1 MKSCIHN
8 TNIAR
13 RKRISAHALCV
24 RRAATL
30 LRYICAAGE
39 VGIRQG
45 RRIGIWVLVLALFL
59 SLLPVAAPSAAAQ
72 DATSLRIGGCDSLL
86 EALPD
91 ASEPGVAP
99 AKLNRVLHYEAGRTY
114 HYAWRV
120 RVDSHVYTQGQD
132 GLQETGVNTV
142 GLRADVNVA
151 IVGQNDH
158 GDYVGEVTVA
168 GLIGCNLDGTGQTT
182 PAGADMAAALA
193 TPIHFTQSTNGVVT
207 SVAYPPNA
215 PSEAINLQ
223 QSLVGVLQVTL
234 QEGVAYEASE
244 QGAQGSYRA
253 SYTASEQDGRLQVE
267 RLLTERSYA
276 NLAVEGDVAEALRLT
291 DRTTYVLD
299 GRSGV
304 LHSIR
309 QQQNVSIGGPAAGDS
324 APAHGATSWSE
335 VVASTALDLQRA
347 SETTI
352 VTAAET
358 TDAMPDGYVQG
369 SLGLMAEPSL
379 LAVPAAAESNPVS
392 LEEELMRWE
401 EAAVQTDASEAVLTQ
416 FDRLR
421 RLAVAQGGEAVVAK
435 AAERLRAVMDQPEL
449 ASAYIDLLGAIGTP
463 AAQNV
468 LAEGLGIA
476 VAAGSKADTAGDR
489 VALQVLYAIAS
500 LESPNPAVLDAVQL
514 AAERAD
520 FAQRNAAI
528 TVLGAL
534 VGVAAKSDP
543 SVAARVQVLADGL
556 AQTQDE
562 ERQAVY
568 LMALGNTQLESA
580 ARIIQSYAG
589 GADGSGEAGVGVPSR
604 LAQTAQAALRQI
616 ETGKTG
622 PAVPNDTA
630 GAARQAAVE
639 GAAQS
644 EVLASLPSFRFWGN
658 LYGGKGL
665 GIEFPGSLM
674 FTPWDRA
681 LSVRQDIDAYIW
693 QKKLDLV
700 AATLYGR
707 LESGRQAVTTALIL
721 GNTTV
726 AQRNVSLGCGQGSSI
741 QLYKRTVPII
751 DANLGIPFGP
761 FTIGFRV
768 KANGAFQIDQAL
780 SARCDLN
787 GATLAG
793 TLTPRAFVLA
803 DVQAKVALKI
813 VVEVA
818 RGGIGVSA
826 RLLDTSV
833 PVGASVG
840 LQPQSARLCIS
851 VDIIFR
857 PLSGKLY
864 IFGEARIPPFGWARV
879 DKTLAKFQV
888 KAQTAKLYDTCYSH
902 QVKPRSV
909 PDVYLMLLPYV
920 SN

>member
-1 MKSCIHN
+1 
-8 TNIAR
+8 
-13 RKRISAHALCV
+13 
-24 RRAATL
+24 
-30 LRYICAAGE
+30 
-39 VGIRQG
+39 
-45 RRIGIWVLVLALFL
+45 
-59 SLLPVAAPSAAAQ
+59 APNAAAQ
-72 DATSLRIGGCDSLL
+72 DAPSLPTGGCDSFL
-86 EALPD
+86 EAPPG
-91 ASEPGVAP
+91 ASEPGVA
-99 AKLNRVLHYEAGRTY
+99 AANLNRVLRYEAGRTY
-114 HYAWRV
+114 HYGWRV
-120 RVDSHVYTQGQD
+120 QVDTHVYTQGQD

-142 GLRADVNVA
+142 GLRGDVNVA
-151 IVGQNDH
+151 IVGLNDR
-158 GDYVGEVTVA
+158 GEYVGEVTVA
-168 GLIGCNLDGTGQTT
+168 GLIGCNLDGTGQIA
-182 PAGADMAAALA
+182 PADTVMAAALA
-193 TPIHFTQSTNGVVT
+193 TPIRFTQATNGVVT

-215 PSEAINLQ
+215 PPEAVNLQ

-244 QGAQGSYRA
+244 QGVQGSYQA

-276 NLAVEGDVAEALRLT
+276 NLAAEGDVAEALSLT

-299 GRSGV
+299 GSSGV
-304 LHSIR
+304 FHSIH

-324 APAHGATSWSE
+324 APAQGVTSWSE

-347 SETTI
+347 SETA
-352 VTAAET
+352 VATAA
-358 TDAMPDGYVQG
+358 AVPDGYVQV
-369 SLGLMAEPSL
+369 SLGLIAEPSL
-379 LAVPAAAESNPVS
+379 LAVPSAAESTRVS
-392 LEEELMRWE
+392 LEEELVRWE
-401 EAAVQTDASEAVLTQ
+401 VAAVQADASEAALTQ

-421 RLAVAQGGEAVVAK
+421 GLAVAQGGEVVVAK
-435 AAERLRAVMDQPEL
+435 AAERLRAVMGQPVL

-463 AAQNV
+463 AAQSA
-468 LAEGLGIA
+468 LAEALTIT
-476 VAAGSKADTAGDR
+476 VAAGSGADTAGDR
-489 VALQVLYAIAS
+489 VALQALYAIAG
-500 LESPNPAVLDAVQL
+500 LESPTPAVLDAVQL
-514 AAERAD
+514 AAERSD
-520 FAQRNAAI
+520 FAQRNAAV
-528 TVLGAL
+528 TVLGAV
-534 VGVAAKSDP
+534 VGVVAKSDP
-543 SVAARVQVLADGL
+543 DVAARVQVLADGL
-556 AQTQDE
+556 AQAQGED
-562 ERQAVY
+562 QQVVY

-580 ARIIQSYAG
+580 VRIIQSYAG
-589 GADGSGEAGVGVPSR
+589 GADGAGVPSK
-604 LAQTAQAALRQI
+604 LAQTAQAALRQV
-616 ETGKTG
+616 ETGETG
-622 PAVPNDTA
+622 LYVPDGTA
-630 GAARQAAVE
+630 GVERQAAVE

-644 EVLASLPSFRFWGN
+644 EVAASLPSFRFWGN

-665 GIEFPGSLM
+665 GIEFPGVLM

-681 LSVRQDIDAYIW
+681 LSVRQDVDAYIW

-700 AATLYGR
+700 AATFYGR
-707 LESGRQAVTTALIL
+707 LESGSHAVTTALIL

-726 AQRNVSLGCGQGSSI
+726 AQRKVSLGCGQGSSI

-840 LQPQSARLCIS
+840 LQPQAARLCIS
-851 VDIIFR
+851 VDITFR

-879 DKTLAKFQV
+879 DKTLAKFEV

-902 QVKPRSV
+902 QVKPSSV

-920 SN
+920 SH

>member
-1 MKSCIHN
+1 MNSYIHN
-8 TNIAR
+8 TSIAR
-13 RKRISAHALCV
+13 RKRNAHVLRV
-24 RRAATL
+24 RSAATL
-30 LRYICAAGE
+30 PRPIRAVAK

-45 RRIGIWVLVLALFL
+45 RRTGVWALVLALLL
-59 SLLPVAAPSAAAQ
+59 SLLPVAAPSATAQ
-72 DATSLRIGGCDSLL
+72 DAPSLPNGGCESLL
-86 EALPD
+86 QAPPD

-99 AKLNRVLHYEAGRTY
+99 ANLNRVLHYEAGRTY
-114 HYAWRV
+114 QYAWRV
-120 RVDSHVYTQGQD
+120 QVDSHVYTRGQD

-151 IVGQNDH
+151 IVGLNDR

-168 GLIGCNLDGTGQTT
+168 GLIGCNVDGTGQTT
-182 PAGADMAAALA
+182 PADAVMAAALA
-193 TPIHFTQSTNGVVT
+193 TPIRFTQSTNGVVT

-215 PSEAINLQ
+215 PPEAVNLQ

-234 QEGVAYEASE
+234 REGVAYEASE
-244 QGAQGSYRA
+244 QGVQGSYQA

-276 NLAVEGDVAEALRLT
+276 NLVAEGDVAEALRLT

-299 GRSGV
+299 GSSG
-304 LHSIR
+304 LFHSIR
-309 QQQNVSIGGPAAGDS
+309 QQQNVTIGGPAAGDS
-324 APAHGATSWSE
+324 APAQGMTSWSE

-347 SETTI
+347 SETA
-352 VTAAET
+352 VATAAET

-379 LAVPAAAESNPVS
+379 LAVPAAAESTPVS
-392 LEEELMRWE
+392 LEEELVRWE
-401 EAAVQTDASEAVLTQ
+401 VAAVQADASEAALTQ

-421 RLAVAQGGEAVVAK
+421 GLAVAQGGEVVVAK
-435 AAERLRAVMDQPEL
+435 AAERLRAVMGQPVL

-463 AAQNV
+463 AAQSA
-468 LAEGLGIA
+468 LAEALTIT
-476 VAAGSKADTAGDR
+476 VAAGSGADTAGDR
-489 VALQVLYAIAS
+489 VALQALYAIAG
-500 LESPNPAVLDAVQL
+500 LESPTPAVLDAVQL
-514 AAERAD
+514 AAERSD
-520 FAQRNAAI
+520 FAQRNAAV
-528 TVLGAL
+528 TVLGAV
-534 VGVAAKSDP
+534 VGVVAKSDP
-543 SVAARVQVLADGL
+543 AVAARVQVLADGL
-556 AQTQDE
+556 AQTQGE
-562 ERQAVY
+562 EQQAVY

-589 GADGSGEAGVGVPSR
+589 GADGAGVPSR
-604 LAQTAQAALRQI
+604 LAQTAQAALRQV
-616 ETGKTG
+616 ETGETG
-622 PAVPNDTA
+622 LYVPDGTA
-630 GAARQAAVE
+630 DVERQAAVE

-644 EVLASLPSFRFWGN
+644 EMAASLPSFRFWGN

-665 GIEFPGSLM
+665 GIEFPGFLM

-681 LSVRQDIDAYIW
+681 LSVRQDVDAYIW

-700 AATLYGR
+700 AATFYGR
-707 LESGRQAVTTALIL
+707 LESGSQAVTTALIL

-726 AQRNVSLGCGQGSSI
+726 AQRKVSLGCGQGSSI

-851 VDIIFR
+851 VDITFR
-857 PLSGKLY
+857 PLSGRLY
-864 IFGEARIPPFGWARV
+864 IFGEVRTPFGWARV
-879 DKTLAKFQV
+879 DKTLAKFEV

-902 QVKPRSV
+902 QVEPSSV

-920 SN
+920 SH